1 MATNN
6 RSNHLNTLSVLAF
19 AGFTAFAV
27 ACGGGDGA
35 TSTTT
40 PAPTPAAVEQ
50 PESGMASAP
59 VAGMVTAEDIKLG
72 PIDKGMAAKG
82 KDIYDVKCQACHS
95 LGTNRVVGPGW
106 EGVVEQR
113 KPEWIMN
120 MILHTDAMLE
130 SDEQAQALLEE
141 CLVRMPN
148 QNLDKDDA
156 RNVLEFMRTL
166 KPAKAS

>member
-6 RSNHLNTLSVLAF
+6 STRSLNTFSVLALV
-19 AGFTAFAV
+19 GLTAFAM
-27 ACGGGDGA
+27 ACGGGES
-35 TSTTT
+35 TSSTTT
-40 PAPTPAAVEQ
+40 PAPAPAGVETPATA
-50 PESGMASAP
+50 AP
-59 VAGMVTAEDIKLG
+59 STAVAGLITADDIKLG

-106 EGVVEQR
+106 AGVVEQR
-113 KPEWIMN
+113 KPESIMN

-130 SDEQAQALLEE
+130 SDEHAQSLLEE

-166 KPAKAS
+166 KPEKKS